1 MRSMNPYRAMLKTFC
16 LLAVLQ
22 VSPLSAADKDILGW
36 VERVEIFG
44 SGLSMKAKLDSG
56 AKTSSLDAT
65 EIEVFRQDGKR
76 WVRFV
81 ITDDDA
87 QESFTLERPLERY
100 VRIVRHSGE
109 HQRRPV
115 VMLEVCLGNKLHDIE
130 FSLIDRSHFIYP
142 VLLGRSALQGQAV
155 IDPDETYLSRP
166 RCDHDA
172 GKQRQGMKN
181 AKDKGNRDQPAD
193 RTP

>member
-1 MRSMNPYRAMLKTFC
+1 M
-16 LLAVLQ
+16 LAVL
-22 VSPLSAADKDILGW
+22 SGGPLHADGKNIMGW

-44 SGLSMKAKLDSG
+44 SGLSMKAKLDTG

-65 EIEVFRQDGKR
+65 EIEIFREDGKR

-115 VMLEVCLGNKLHDIE
+115 VMLEICLGSNLHDIE
-130 FSLIDRSHFIYP
+130 FSLIDRSNFIYP
-142 VLLGRSALQGQAV
+142 VLLGRSALQGQTL
-155 IDPDETYLSRP
+155 IDPDETYLTRP
-166 RCDHDA
+166 RCNSDA
-172 GKQRQGMKN
+172 D
-181 AKDKGNRDQPAD
+181 DKRKRSSRKPTEGNPS
-193 RTP
+193 